1 MFSFV
6 MVELISDFGE
16 PIEYAFCSKHLRY
29 KWNVHRLW
37 ENCINP
43 WLSSILIQIENQ
55 REAKYIRRT
64 HAHIKSPSTNGN
76 SSVFFYLHSYS
87 LCFIPSRRVRI
98 VFFIWTDLLFALCA
112 PHSEKTIN
120 RERKT
125 KSGENVYFHT
135 EKSTNVFYWC
145 TYEY

>member
-43 WLSSILIQIENQ
+43 WLSSILIQIENR

-64 HAHIKSPSTNGN
+64 HQITVNKWQFFC
-76 SSVFFYLHSYS
+76 FFYLHSYS

-112 PHSEKTIN
+112 HSEKTIN